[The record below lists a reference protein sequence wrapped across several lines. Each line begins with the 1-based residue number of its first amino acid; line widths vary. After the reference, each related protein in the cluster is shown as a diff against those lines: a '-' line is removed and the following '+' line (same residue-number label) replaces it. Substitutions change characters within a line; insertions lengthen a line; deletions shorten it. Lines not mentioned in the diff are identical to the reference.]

1 MRNVQP
7 REPHPRHNLAI
18 VILAGGRATRFPG
31 KLEAT
36 IGGEPLLA
44 RVYHHVREIAPTMIA
59 GRDTFSDALDA
70 LLDCP
75 IVVDR
80 WPDRGPLGGLFSA
93 ALETNARRI
102 FALAGDA
109 PLVTADIVNTLLA
122 AWEDG
127 DEAVVPEHGGRLEP
141 LAALYEREALL
152 REAWECL
159 HGGDRS
165 MHALLAR
172 LRVRRVA
179 CEAHSFANINTSAD
193 LELLSEAQ

>member
-1 MRNVQP
+1 MQP
-7 REPHPRHNLAI
+7 HADLAI

-36 IGGEPLLA
+36 LGDEPLLA
-44 RVYHHVREIAPTMIA
+44 RVYRHVRDIAPTMIA
-59 GRDTFSDALDA
+59 GRGTFSDALDA

-80 WPDRGPLGGLFSA
+80 WPDRGPLGGLLSA
-93 ALETNARRI
+93 AHEATAARI

-109 PLVTADIVNTLLA
+109 PLVTADVVNTLLA
-122 AWEDG
+122 TWQEG
-127 DEAVVPEHGGRLEP
+127 DEAVVPEHDGRLEP
-141 LAALYEREALL
+141 LAALYDREALL

-159 HGGDRS
+159 HGDDAS

-172 LRVRRVA
+172 LRVRTVA
-179 CEAHSFANINTSAD
+179 CDAQAFANVNTSAD
-193 LELLSEAQ
+193 LAQLAETP

>member
-1 MRNVQP
+1 VQP
-7 REPHPRHNLAI
+7 HAPHPQRDLAI

-36 IGGEPLLA
+36 LDGEPLLA
-44 RVYHHVREIAPTMIA
+44 RVYRHVRNIAPTMIA

-80 WPDRGPLGGLFSA
+80 WPDRGPLGGLLSA
-93 ALETNARRI
+93 AHETTASRV

-109 PLVTADIVNTLLA
+109 PLVTGDIVNVLLA
-122 AWEDG
+122 AWHDG
-127 DEAVVPEHGGRLEP
+127 DEAVVPDHDGRLEP
-141 LAALYEREALL
+141 LAALYQREALM

-159 HGGDRS
+159 HGEDRS

-172 LRVRRVA
+172 LRVRRVTCDA
-179 CEAHSFANINTSAD
+179 AVFANVNTSAD
-193 LELLSEAQ
+193 LAQLAETP

>member
-1 MRNVQP
+1 MQP
-7 REPHPRHNLAI
+7 HAPHPQRDLAI

-36 IGGEPLLA
+36 LDGEPLLA
-44 RVYHHVREIAPTMIA
+44 RVYRHVRNIAPTMIA
-59 GRDTFSDALDA
+59 GRDTFSGALDA

-80 WPDRGPLGGLFSA
+80 WPDRGPLGGLLSA
-93 ALETNARRI
+93 AHETTASRV

-109 PLVTADIVNTLLA
+109 PLVTGDIVNVLLA
-122 AWEDG
+122 AWHDG
-127 DEAVVPEHGGRLEP
+127 DEAVVPDHDGRLEP
-141 LAALYEREALL
+141 LAALYQREALM

-159 HGGDRS
+159 HGEDRS

-172 LRVRRVA
+172 LRVRRVTCDA
-179 CEAHSFANINTSAD
+179 AVFANVNTSAD
-193 LELLSEAQ
+193 LAQLAETP

>member
-1 MRNVQP
+1 MQP
-7 REPHPRHNLAI
+7 HAPHPQRDLAI

-36 IGGEPLLA
+36 LDGEPLLA
-44 RVYHHVREIAPTMIA
+44 RVYRHVRNIAPTMIA
-59 GRDTFSDALDA
+59 GRDTFSGALDA

-80 WPDRGPLGGLFSA
+80 WPDRGPLGGLLSA
-93 ALETNARRI
+93 AHETTASRV

-109 PLVTADIVNTLLA
+109 PLVTGDIVNVLLA
-122 AWEDG
+122 AWHDG
-127 DEAVVPEHGGRLEP
+127 DEAVVPDHDGRLEP
-141 LAALYEREALL
+141 LAALYQREALM

-159 HGGDRS
+159 HGEDHS

-172 LRVRRVA
+172 LRVRRVTCDA
-179 CEAHSFANINTSAD
+179 AVFANVNTSAD
-193 LELLSEAQ
+193 LAQLAETP